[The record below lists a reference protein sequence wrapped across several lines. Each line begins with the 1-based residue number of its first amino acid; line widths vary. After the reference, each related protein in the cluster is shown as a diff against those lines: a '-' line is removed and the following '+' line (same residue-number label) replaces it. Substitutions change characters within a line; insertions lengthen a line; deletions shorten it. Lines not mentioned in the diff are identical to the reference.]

1 MSEIITDIS
10 LLNPNKLYS
19 YADYLTWQF
28 NERVELFKGRF
39 FEMSPA
45 PSMTHQ
51 RVSRNM
57 SLLIGNHFHKTS
69 CQMFTAPF
77 DVRLLGVKKSKE
89 DKDIETVVQ
98 PDICVICDKE
108 KLDERGCLGAP
119 DLVIEIISPG
129 NSKKEMKNKFN
140 LYQQNGVKEYW
151 LVDYQAQTVLIYTL
165 ENGRYIGLKPL
176 TNDED
181 VQSPLFPDLQFNAEE
196 IFID

>member
-1 MSEIITDIS
+1 MSKVINDIS
-10 LLNPNKLYS
+10 LLNPNKLYT

-28 NERVELFKGRF
+28 KERVELFKGRF

-51 RVSRNM
+51 RVSWNLTRIF
-57 SLLIGNHFHKTS
+57 SNHFYKKKCDAFS
-69 CQMFTAPF
+69 APF
-77 DVRLLGVKKSKE
+77 DVRLLDHKKST
-89 DKDIETVVQ
+89 DNNQIITVVQ

-129 NSKKEMKNKFN
+129 NSKKEMKNKFE
-140 LYQQNGVKEYW
+140 LYQLNGVKEYW
-151 LVDYQAQTVLIYTL
+151 LVDYVAQTILIYRL
-165 ENGRYIGLKPL
+165 ENEQYIGLKPF

-181 VQSPLFPDLQFNAEE
+181 IKSPLFPDLQFNAEE
-196 IFID
+196 VFIE

>member
-1 MSEIITDIS
+1 MSKVINDIS
-10 LLNPNKLYS
+10 LLNPNKLYT

-28 NERVELFKGRF
+28 KERVELFKGRF

-51 RVSRNM
+51 RVSRNI
-57 SLLIGNHFHKTS
+57 SRVFSNHFYHHK
-69 CQMFTAPF
+69 CEMFVAPF
-77 DVRLLGVKKSKE
+77 DVRLLDHKKST
-89 DKDIETVVQ
+89 DNNQIITVVQ

-129 NSKKEMKNKFN
+129 NSKKEMKNKFE
-140 LYQQNGVKEYW
+140 LYQLNGVKEYW
-151 LVDYQAQTVLIYTL
+151 LVDYVAQTILIYRL
-165 ENGRYIGLKPL
+165 ENEQYIGLKPF

-181 VQSPLFPDLQFNAEE
+181 IKSPLFPDLQFNAEE
-196 IFID
+196 VFIE